1 MDKGN
6 ERRSESNDD
15 QSGQRQ
21 AHGADSPTRL
31 IAPVFAGFSLPAI
44 IAFAS
49 GTYPGPPRHNVILS
63 LLIAGAGLFMASIQL
78 SIGPI
83 YDKYAKTS
91 RSLRGGLCLLGICLV
106 AVALSVLCAP
116 LFQQWWSALALIV
129 LLAGGILP
137 AVLTAC
143 LWSRERSGKRRGI
156 SGSDQATID

>member
-1 MDKGN
+1 
-6 ERRSESNDD
+6 
-15 QSGQRQ
+15 
-21 AHGADSPTRL
+21 
-31 IAPVFAGFSLPAI
+31 VFAGFSLPAI

-49 GTYPGPPRHNVILS
+49 GTYPGPPRHNIILS

-129 LLAGGILP
+129 LLARSPNSLP
-137 AVLTAC
+137 MESAAQWET
-143 LWSRERSGKRRGI
+143 SGHTRIRS
-156 SGSDQATID
+156 SDN